1 MRDTRYEIRDTNLL
15 VWLPSPMGDAV
26 LCTPALRAIRQHFKS
41 CQIAFFAKSVVR
53 EVLSPSSFNDI
64 WLEQQDNNPFRIAKT
79 LGVHKFTHAILFK
92 NSFASGLAVF
102 LARIPSRIGYARE
115 GRSLFL
121 TDKLY
126 PPKLHPRRFACPLVS
141 RKTRRGASQK
151 RSSGGKFKPL
161 SMIDYY
167 FAIASALGADT
178 TDRKLELFI
187 DPQEEQRL
195 RAKLPEV
202 FNPVRNSTKGYEYGE
217 KGEISNG
224 VNCDGPIVAIVPGGA
239 FGPSKCWLS
248 ERFAQTADW
257 LITNYNATV
266 VVSVS
271 SAPAEKQIANEIC
284 NSSKHKLVN
293 LAERPVSLGEL
304 KSLFSIADLVI
315 SNDTGPRHIAIALRR
330 KVISLF
336 GPNDPTWT
344 DTSYE
349 NEIQL
354 IGNVPCAPCGRPV
367 CKKSEHLCMQ
377 AITAE
382 SVCKAARQL
391 LEKGQ

>member
-1 MRDTRYEIRDTNLL
+1 MRDARYEIRDTNLL

-41 CQIAFFAKSVVR
+41 SQIAFFAKPVVR

-64 WLEQQDNNPFRIAKT
+64 WLEQQDNNPFRIAKK
-79 LGVHKFTHAILFK
+79 LGARKFTHAILFK

-126 PPKLHPRRFACPLVS
+126 PLKLPD
-141 RKTRRGASQK
+141 
-151 RSSGGKFKPL
+151 GKFKPL

-167 FAIASALGADT
+167 LAISSALGADAA
-178 TDRKLELFI
+178 DRKLELFI

-195 RAKLPEV
+195 RAKLPEL
-202 FNPVRNSTKGYEYGE
+202 F
-217 KGEISNG
+217 
-224 VNCDGPIVAIVPGGA
+224 NCDGPIVAIVPGGA

-257 LITNYNATV
+257 LTTNYNATV

-284 NSSKHKLVN
+284 HSSKHKLVN
-293 LAERPVSLGEL
+293 LAERPISLGEL
-304 KSLFSIADLVI
+304 KSFFSIADLVI

-336 GPNDPTWT
+336 GPNDPAWT

-354 IGNVPCAPCGRPV
+354 IGDVPCAPCRRPV
-367 CKKSEHLCMQ
+367 CKESEHLCMQ

-382 SVCKAARQL
+382 SVCKAAQQL